1 MSIYLPKWRQID
13 IFCVFYRK
21 DLVKKDFFCTFA
33 LFFKVHYYIIPS
45 HMKHLGHLFFFSI
58 ALCISMQLNAV
69 TYCAPSAWG

>member
-33 LFFKVHYYIIPS
+33 LFFKVHILYNPITHEKIT
-45 HMKHLGHLFFFSI
+45 KFIHLFD
-58 ALCISMQLNAV
+58 CIMH
-69 TYCAPSAWG
+69 

>member
-33 LFFKVHYYIIPS
+33 SVFLRYII
-45 HMKHLGHLFFFSI
+45 I
-58 ALCISMQLNAV
+58 
-69 TYCAPSAWG
+69 